1 MQIPIKKPI
10 TFSINWAN
18 NFFQK
23 KKQVNCNVSFLKFDF
38 LWLYRQ
44 WIQLKPGKP
53 HKFSHSDWL
62 IEDIPST
69 MEIWRLFLCS
79 IILSSN
85 FFHIHFALI
94 CLLSITRV
102 TLQLTIVSVISDP
115 LAFYHLARNIGIIS
129 TYLSFGL
136 SKGYY
141 NH

>member
-10 TFSINWAN
+10 TFLINWAN

-44 WIQLKPGKP
+44 WIQLKSGKP
-53 HKFSHSDWL
+53 HKFTHSDWL
-62 IEDIPST
+62 IEEDISV
-69 MEIWRLFLCS
+69 IWRIFLCS
-79 IILSSN
+79 IILSSK

-102 TLQLTIVSVISDP
+102 TLQLTIVSVIGDP
-115 LAFYHLARNIGIIS
+115 LAFYHLARNIDIIS

-136 SKGYY
+136 SKGHY